1 MLDGGG
7 SDAEELRAK
16 ADKCLRLSKQISDDE
31 AIAALRNLAM
41 VYQVRARRIDEGL
54 RDDPI

>member
-7 SDAEELRAK
+7 SDADELRAK
-16 ADKCLRLSKQISDDE
+16 AEKCLRLSKQINDGE

-41 VYQVRARRIDEGL
+41 VYQVRARRIDEGFP
-54 RDDPI
+54 DEPI